1 MEKPYGVENL
11 YVENEIP
18 EVKALLWVSLS
29 ALAQVFQDKSSTTK
43 DVRSLCEE
51 ICRRILDFITL
62 YK

>member
-43 DVRSLCEE
+43 DVRN
-51 ICRRILDFITL
+51 
-62 YK
+62 

>member
-1 MEKPYGVENL
+1 MEKPYEVENL

-18 EVKALLWVSLS
+18 EVKAIPWVSLS
-29 ALAQVFQDKSSTTK
+29 TLAQVFQDKSSTTK
-43 DVRSLCEE
+43 DVRNVCEE